1 MYATEKYLKMEA
13 KELRESINQLAAD
26 LGGDIIYLNEQ
37 ITELRLEI
45 QQLKQHLEQAV
56 NRNRND

>member
-13 KELRESINQLAAD
+13 KELRDSINQLAAD

-37 ITELRLEI
+37 LTELRLEI

-56 NRNRND
+56 SRNKND

>member
-56 NRNRND
+56 NRNTND